1 MHNALAHPRLHFPK
15 ARIIAIYSPDG
26 PTPLPASKTPEPF
39 SQETGSE
46 TPARGPKKGTG
57 IAIHPDACAYV
68 TNPKGQHFKSLGQAD
83 SWGRVWLLPEE
94 ALYLLERGTLDI
106 RWPCSMTGEDGEG
119 PSELPMS
126 LQAAYTCFIGRGG
139 LTVERFSVFSGLR
152 RLGYMVSRAPG
163 WYDSEEE
170 VSGTVQAPHWPSIN
184 GLFGKFWDWF
194 YSSNSTATGP
204 VAGLGIHRSYSELF
218 FNRIAMDHLTIVDDI
233 FRKLAIIP
241 WYDPVT
247 PKSPQRTT
255 PPFRVVYHIY
265 KPNTTF
271 KKTAPPPP
279 DFRVAV
285 INAQTQPTIPTL
297 SQLGAL
303 LGSTPLDP
311 PRGEKMNRLLYMRLR
326 HGYRN
331 VILAILDHGVVSYL
345 RMGDAAFGKE
355 KIYDKGGL
363 NGPKKGGHF
372 HRKPNGR

>member
-1 MHNALAHPRLHFPK
+1 
-15 ARIIAIYSPDG
+15 
-26 PTPLPASKTPEPF
+26 
-39 SQETGSE
+39 
-46 TPARGPKKGTG
+46 
-57 IAIHPDACAYV
+57 
-68 TNPKGQHFKSLGQAD
+68 
-83 SWGRVWLLPEE
+83 
-94 ALYLLERGTLDI
+94 
-106 RWPCSMTGEDGEG
+106 
-119 PSELPMS
+119 MS
-126 LQAAYTCFIGRGG
+126 
-139 LTVERFSVFSGLR
+139 
-152 RLGYMVSRAPG
+152 
-163 WYDSEEE
+163 
-170 VSGTVQAPHWPSIN
+170 
-184 GLFGKFWDWF
+184 
-194 YSSNSTATGP
+194 
-204 VAGLGIHRSYSELF
+204 LF
-218 FNRIAMDHLTIVDDI
+218 FNRTAMDHLTIVDDI

-247 PKSPQRTT
+247 PKPPQRTT

-331 VILAILDHGVVSYL
+331 VILAIVDHGVVSYL